1 MPKMINEIG
10 NQYEYLTVLERDKTQ
25 KGVKW
30 LCQCKCGNTVSVR
43 GTDLRAGKVKS
54 CGCYKSEQ
62 TSKRSIKDLT
72 NQRFGKLTV
81 LYRVGSNA
89 RQSSIWHCRCDCG
102 KEKDILGT
110 SLVAGLTQSC
120 GCLRSETTTQKNLK
134 KSDIK
139 IGQAYNYLIPIKFLG
154 LKYATENS
162 QKQRSY
168 YLCKCKL
175 CGNEIEVTSNSLISG
190 ATKSC
195 GCCNVSYGELQ
206 IENFLKNNNI
216 QYIKEYK
223 FNDLIDKRCLRFDFA
238 ILNDKK
244 ELLFLLEYD
253 GKQHFLEGCTGR
265 FEGKYEEIHQHD
277 LLKNN
282 YCLTNNIKLVRINYK
297 EKLEER
303 LEEIFHEYL

>member
-1 MPKMINEIG
+1 M
-10 NQYEYLTVLERDKTQ
+10 
-25 KGVKW
+25 
-30 LCQCKCGNTVSVR
+30 
-43 GTDLRAGKVKS
+43 
-54 CGCYKSEQ
+54 
-62 TSKRSIKDLT
+62 
-72 NQRFGKLTV
+72 
-81 LYRVGSNA
+81 
-89 RQSSIWHCRCDCG
+89 
-102 KEKDILGT
+102 
-110 SLVAGLTQSC
+110 
-120 GCLRSETTTQKNLK
+120 
-134 KSDIK
+134 
-139 IGQAYNYLIPIKFLG
+139 
-154 LKYATENS
+154 
-162 QKQRSY
+162 
-168 YLCKCKL
+168 
-175 CGNEIEVTSNSLISG
+175 
-190 ATKSC
+190 
-195 GCCNVSYGELQ
+195 SYGELQ